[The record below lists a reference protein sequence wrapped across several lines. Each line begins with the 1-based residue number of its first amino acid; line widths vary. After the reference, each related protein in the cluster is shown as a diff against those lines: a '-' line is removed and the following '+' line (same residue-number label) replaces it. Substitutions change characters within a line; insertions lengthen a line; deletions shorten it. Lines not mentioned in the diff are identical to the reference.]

1 MDNQEKLKSLKRKVE
16 EVKSEKIRKEEQLKS
31 LRQQRDDLVAQIK
44 DLGYT
49 PENLS
54 TEIEKLEGS
63 VNSQLSEIES
73 KLSQGIVNEK

>member
-1 MDNQEKLKSLKRKVE
+1 MNNEEKLKKLKAKVE

-54 TEIEKLEGS
+54 TEIEKLEDS

-73 KLSQGIVNEK
+73 KLSQGIVNEE

>member
-1 MDNQEKLKSLKRKVE
+1 MDNQEKLKRLKAKVD

-31 LRQQRDDLVAQIK
+31 LRQQRDDLVVQIK
-44 DLGYT
+44 DSGYT

-54 TEIEKLEGS
+54 TEIEKLKDS
-63 VNSQLSEIES
+63 VDSQLSEIES

>member
-1 MDNQEKLKSLKRKVE
+1 MNSEEKLKSLKRKVE

-54 TEIEKLEGS
+54 TEIKKLEGS
-63 VNSQLSEIES
+63 VDSQLSKIES